1 MAIKFFFSSGAC
13 SLCPHILL
21 HEVGAAFEPIQIARE
36 GAQVNFPA
44 DFERINS
51 KMRVP
56 VIVID
61 DQVITELPAVV
72 TIIAGMAPEQH
83 LMGRTPMETARVYEW
98 LNYLSG
104 TLHTSGFGHFLR
116 PQRWTTA
123 TDDVSVQAVK
133 TRAWENILDCFQYIE
148 SRLEGVHAVGD
159 SITPVDFFLYVCYR
173 WGKKHGGDM
182 KTYPKY
188 TELARSVEAR
198 ETVQLALEK
207 EGLAKVL

>member
-21 HEVGAAFEPIQIARE
+21 HEVGTAFEPIQITRE
-36 GAQVNFPA
+36 GPQVNFPA
-44 DFERINS
+44 DFERVNP

-61 DQVITELPAVV
+61 DQVITELAAVV
-72 TIIAGMAPEQH
+72 TVIAGLAPEQH
-83 LMGRTPMETARVYEW
+83 LMGKTPMEAARSYEW

-104 TLHTSGFGHFLR
+104 TVHTSGFGHFLR

-123 TDDVSVQAVK
+123 TDDASIQAVK
-133 TRAWENILDCFQYIE
+133 TRAWGNILDCFQCIE

-159 SITPVDFFLYVCYR
+159 SITPVDFFLYVIYR
-173 WGKKHGGDM
+173 WGNNHGGNM

-198 ETVQLALEK
+198 ETVQLTLEK